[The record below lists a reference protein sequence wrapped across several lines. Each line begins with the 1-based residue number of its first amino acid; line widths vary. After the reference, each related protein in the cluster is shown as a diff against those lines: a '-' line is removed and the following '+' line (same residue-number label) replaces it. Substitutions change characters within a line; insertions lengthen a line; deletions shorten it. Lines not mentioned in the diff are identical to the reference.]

1 MDNIR
6 VIVVDDHP
14 LFREGV
20 VKTLA
25 AESDIEVI
33 AEGSNAEDALKQT
46 RDLLPDVILLDINMK
61 GGGIE
66 AARVIAAEC
75 PVTKIIMLTVSENE
89 EDVHTALKV
98 GARAFVLK
106 GVTARKLIRI
116 VRDIHA
122 GRSYVPSSLAA
133 SLLVDPGSK
142 DSNDR
147 QDSDIF
153 DELTDRERQIL
164 ELLATG
170 LKNREIADKL
180 YLSEKTVKHYMTNIL
195 QKLHVRNRV
204 EAAVLA
210 RKITKD
216 KGG

>member
-1 MDNIR
+1 MDKIR
-6 VIVVDDHP
+6 VVVVDDHP
-14 LFREGV
+14 LFRDGV

-25 AESDIEVI
+25 AEPDIEVI
-33 AEGSNAEDALKQT
+33 AEGSNADEALEHT
-46 RDLLPDVILLDINMK
+46 RQLLPDVILLDISME
-61 GGGIE
+61 GDGIN
-66 AARVIAAEC
+66 AARAITAEC

-89 EDVHTALKV
+89 EHVHTALKV

-133 SLLVDPGSK
+133 SLLVDPESK
-142 DSNDR
+142 ESNG
-147 QDSDIF
+147 QQGSDIF
-153 DELTDRERQIL
+153 DELTSRERQIL

-170 LKNREIADKL
+170 LKNKEIADKL
-180 YLSEKTVKHYMTNIL
+180 CLSEKTIKHYMTNIL

-210 RKITKD
+210 RNIT
-216 KGG
+216 